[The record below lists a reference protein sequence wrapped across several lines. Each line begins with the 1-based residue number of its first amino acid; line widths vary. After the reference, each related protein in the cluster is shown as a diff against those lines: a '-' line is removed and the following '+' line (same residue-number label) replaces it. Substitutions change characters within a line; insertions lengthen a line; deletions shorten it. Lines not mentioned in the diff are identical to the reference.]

1 MGAIPC
7 SNRLQVAAQRQRPLD
22 RRGWCH
28 VRHRDQVLVGVRA
41 EASRQD
47 WGSKVN
53 IDEDS
58 RRYAPQ
64 QYRKIERYGRAAR
77 CTVAAHDG
85 ENTADRSVSRANLD
99 KLICLVGKHAFR
111 G

>member
-1 MGAIPC
+1 M
-7 SNRLQVAAQRQRPLD
+7 
-22 RRGWCH
+22 
-28 VRHRDQVLVGVRA
+28 RHRDQVLVGVRA

-47 WGSKVN
+47 WCSKVN
-53 IDEDS
+53 IDEDGG
-58 RRYAPQ
+58 RYAPQ
-64 QYRKIERYGRAAR
+64 QYRKIERYGRAAW